1 MKNLGFFVIICI
13 GLGICIDL
21 AMLFLHI
28 GCIGFVLRHL
38 PISIF
43 FDIGKE
49 VLSDYLNASRIP
61 PGLYTMPG
69 YFVRQV
75 RVNTWIVCFLSR
87 HNGPI
92 PRCMGDVGMTRCRDI
107 LDEFPLKNAVAA

>member
-1 MKNLGFFVIICI
+1 MFIYDYVL
-13 GLGICIDL
+13 L
-21 AMLFLHI
+21 A
-28 GCIGFVLRHL
+28 
-38 PISIF
+38 
-43 FDIGKE
+43 
-49 VLSDYLNASRIP
+49 YLNASRIP

>member
-1 MKNLGFFVIICI
+1 MNKAFSLNKTCRLVAG
-13 GLGICIDL
+13 GPTRRGPDS
-21 AMLFLHI
+21 AE
-28 GCIGFVLRHL
+28 GSRAA
-38 PISIF
+38 
-43 FDIGKE
+43 D
-49 VLSDYLNASRIP
+49 LNASRIP